1 MVYVKSLLRRAD
13 NFMYI
18 VKKSSEARAAL
29 LVDLVNEEDY
39 KELAD
44 KENVN
49 FFKWKN

>member
-18 VKKSSEARAAL
+18 VKKSSTAKKAL
-29 LVDLVNEEDY
+29 LVDLVNDENY

-44 KENVN
+44 KEGVSYQ
-49 FFKWKN
+49 W